1 MLRVRFAFPALVIAG
16 LVSVGCASKHE
27 EGVKST
33 YLWQT
38 AFVQADTKTTTE
50 AARAVLEEKELKDV
64 TASSTNVDGSAM
76 GKKANGAVVK
86 VTVNKEGTGSNV
98 KVGVG
103 TLGDPEVGAE
113 IAKMIKNR
121 AEMSGTNTTGMN
133 TTGTNRNTTMERTT
147 ETTTERRANP

>member
-1 MLRVRFAFPALVIAG
+1 MLRVRFAFPALVMAG
-16 LVSVGCASKHE
+16 LLSVGCASKHE

-38 AFVQADTKTTTE
+38 AFVQADTKTTTD
-50 AARAVLEEKELKDV
+50 AARAVLEEKELKDI
-64 TASSTNVDGSAM
+64 THSSTNVDGSAM

-121 AEMSGTNTTGMN
+121 AEMTGTN